1 VIHLG
6 DNRVW
11 EPATDGDSAELWEK
25 IEKYVADFDEGEE
38 DDDTAAGIG
47 GEIWPAAVA
56 MCNWMANHTDAIKGS
71 RVLELGSGTGSCGL
85 YAAGLGAGSVLLT
98 DGGSVGLQAL
108 CAKNVE
114 SNRHLYS
121 EGAHVASCPLRWG
134 ADSPQ
139 ADFEAALAALDGERM
154 DAVAAEADNGAAR
167 AFDWIIASDV
177 RQALSARPT
186 PTACSPLLKT
196 RLLAMP
202 FFGRSRTATNAL
214 GARA

>member
-1 VIHLG
+1 M
-6 DNRVW
+6 
-11 EPATDGDSAELWEK
+11 
-25 IEKYVADFDEGEE
+25 ADARTVE
-38 DDDTAAGIG
+38 
-47 GEIWPAAVA
+47 
-56 MCNWMANHTDAIKGS
+56 
-71 RVLELGSGTGSCGL
+71 R
-85 YAAGLGAGSVLLT
+85 GAGSVLLT

-134 ADSPQ
+134 ADSPH

-167 AFDWIIASDV
+167 ALDWIIASDV